1 MRLPLVL
8 FLLAPLIEIASLI
21 WVGQFIGI
29 LATLGLI
36 LLSGVLGIVLLRSQ
50 GLAILKRL
58 QSETSQGLDPG
69 RELVHGALI
78 VVAAI
83 LLIVPGL
90 VSDVLGI
97 LMFLPPVR
105 DIVWR
110 YVKPRIVVQSAGFA
124 RGYPQQPRAGNVV
137 DLDADEY
144 SHEPNPDTPWRG
156 PQIGKD

>member
-8 FLLAPLIEIASLI
+8 FLMAPLIEIGSLI
-21 WVGQFIGI
+21 WVGQFIGV

-36 LLSGVLGIVLLRSQ
+36 VVSGGLGVVLLRSQ

-58 QSETSQGLDPG
+58 QSETSRGLDPG
-69 RELVHGALI
+69 REMIHAALI

-83 LLIVPGL
+83 LLIIPGF
-90 VSDVLGI
+90 VSDLLGI
-97 LMFLPPVR
+97 LMFLPPIR
-105 DIVWR
+105 DIAWR
-110 YVKPRIVVQSAGFA
+110 YVKPRIVVQSAGFTQ
-124 RGYPQQPRAGNVV
+124 RYQQRSQPDNVV

-144 SHEPNPDTPWRG
+144 SHEPNPDTPWRS